1 MTSTLEQLKQDVAA
15 RRKQVADSAR
25 VQRQIDQERSLA
37 EFRAKIESVLLPV
50 ALLDELQAEFTTCNG
65 HSTLI
70 VHYRGAT
77 EKYTNRLSLD
87 VATVVDWTTRVDC
100 DIAEDKRKRATAH
113 ARIAGE
119 IPQADSLRALQHLRT
134 DVKNLQFNDL
144 TQALDAKEAEL
155 QATREAEIAKA
166 VAQVEAAT
174 ENGAIDNAEW
184 NYASEPRV
192 TEAVQAAR
200 ERLHQ
205 ATVEREER
213 RAQAE
218 QDAFWPFR
226 VWRLEYGIVVGE
238 DGTHTVETDTT
249 YVTAPEPDEAG
260 CFLNPYGVTIHI
272 YHPVCAQM
280 IDVYDFE
287 DMERVGCC
295 HRVNTP
301 DGWIHVPPAACQRL

>member
-1 MTSTLEQLKQDVAA
+1 MTSTLEQLKQGVAA

-37 EFRAKIESVLLPV
+37 EFRAKIEGVLLPV

-100 DIAEDKRKRATAH
+100 DIAEGKRKRATAH

-155 QATREAEIAKA
+155 QAAYDAEIAQV

-174 ENGAIDNAEW
+174 CYSDLERPKWDYPRDPQVTAAI
-184 NYASEPRV
+184 
-192 TEAVQAAR
+192 QAAEAR
-200 ERLHQ
+200 IDQ
-205 ATVEREER
+205 ADAEREKR
-213 RAQAE
+213 RLQAQV
-218 QDAFWPFR
+218 DAFF
-226 VWRLEYGIVVGE
+226 
-238 DGTHTVETDTT
+238 
-249 YVTAPEPDEAG
+249 
-260 CFLNPYGVTIHI
+260 PYQV
-272 YHPVCAQM
+272 
-280 IDVYDFE
+280 
-287 DMERVGCC
+287 
-295 HRVNTP
+295 
-301 DGWIHVPPAACQRL
+301 